1 MSDGELGRKE
11 LVGEEPVRKPVRK
24 ATVAR
29 ETSETR
35 IRVELDL
42 DGRGSSRVQTGIGFF
57 DHMLSAF
64 ARHGFFDLEVT
75 AQGDLYVDGH
85 HTVEDV
91 GICLGKALDQAL
103 ATRAGITRF
112 GWAAVP
118 MDEALVLAAVDLSG
132 RPFCGVELPLSTPQV
147 GALDTQ
153 LVVEFFR
160 AFTWTG
166 GFNLH
171 LRKLAGSNDHH
182 VIEAA
187 FKAMARALA
196 AAVRIEPRLGGEV
209 PSTKGRL
216 GEESW
221 GESRGESSGESRGE
235 ARSESNAESQ

>member
-1 MSDGELGRKE
+1 
-11 LVGEEPVRKPVRK
+11 
-24 ATVAR
+24 
-29 ETSETR
+29 
-35 IRVELDL
+35 
-42 DGRGSSRVQTGIGFF
+42 
-57 DHMLSAF
+57 
-64 ARHGFFDLEVT
+64 
-75 AQGDLYVDGH
+75 
-85 HTVEDV
+85 
-91 GICLGKALDQAL
+91 
-103 ATRAGITRF
+103 
-112 GWAAVP
+112 

-132 RPFCGVELPLSTPQV
+132 RPFCGVELPLSTSQV

-196 AAVRIEPRLGGEV
+196 AAVRIEPRLGGEM

-221 GESRGESSGESRGE
+221 GESWGESRGE
-235 ARSESNAESQ
+235 ARSESSAESQ